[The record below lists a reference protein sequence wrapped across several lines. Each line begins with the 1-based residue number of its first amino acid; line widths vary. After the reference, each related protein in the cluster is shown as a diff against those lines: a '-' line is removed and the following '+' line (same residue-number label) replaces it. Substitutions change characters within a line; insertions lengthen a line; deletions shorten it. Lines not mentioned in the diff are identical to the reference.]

1 MGFNITRKTVG
12 GEKLSWLDSRHAVS
26 NAQTGTLDAAAFTED
41 VVVSGTPLAEVGG
54 KFVPYTAGAVDGSEV
69 LAGFNLYGRDV
80 SNGDE
85 PCAVLDHGRVYV
97 DALPVAFTPPADA
110 GLFIFA

>member
-1 MGFNITRKTVG
+1 MGFNPVRKTVG

-41 VVVSGTPLAEVGG
+41 VVLSGTPLSFVGG
-54 KFVPYTAGAVDGSEV
+54 KYVPFTDGATQT

-85 PCAVLDHGRVYV
+85 PCAVLDHGRVHV
-97 DALPVAFTPPADA
+97 ASLPVAFTPPADA